1 VMGMEDNESC
11 PQPPKL
17 GAVMGKH
24 IPQRT
29 CIGCR
34 EVEAKRELMRIVRT
48 SDGHVVA
55 DPTGK
60 KAGRG
65 AYLHREREC
74 WEAALGAR
82 GRLQHALKLEAPLPA
97 EDRAALE
104 QLGSAFSPRAVA
116 RASEA
121 RAAPAVK

>member
-1 VMGMEDNESC
+1 M
-11 PQPPKL
+11 K
-17 GAVMGKH
+17 KH

-34 EVEAKRELMRIVRT
+34 QVESKRELLRIVRT
-48 SDGHVVA
+48 PEGRVLA

-65 AYLHREREC
+65 AYLHKEREC
-74 WEAALGAR
+74 WEQVLAGR
-82 GRLQHALKLEAPLPA
+82 GRLEHALKLETPMSS

-104 QLGSAFSPRAVA
+104 ELAKTFPPRAVA
-116 RASEA
+116 RAGEV
-121 RAAPAVK
+121 PVTTTGQL